1 MDIDRAGRT
10 RTTHCLPSRTLKERC
25 PGVQP
30 EGRQC
35 QRARTEKET
44 SAVGNFG
51 SLHLYMHV
59 YLFPFPCMGAIFFSK
74 QTQKRTAQTYAK
86 SYIYEYKHIILH
98 YEHLGKIDAVADLE
112 IDEFYWR
119 YLVVDEH
126 VTYY

>member
-1 MDIDRAGRT
+1 
-10 RTTHCLPSRTLKERC
+10 
-25 PGVQP
+25 
-30 EGRQC
+30 
-35 QRARTEKET
+35 
-44 SAVGNFG
+44 
-51 SLHLYMHV
+51 V

-98 YEHLGKIDAVADLE
+98 YEHLGKIEAVADLE

>member
-1 MDIDRAGRT
+1 MCIYFHFHAW
-10 RTTHCLPSRTLKERC
+10 E
-25 PGVQP
+25 
-30 EGRQC
+30 
-35 QRARTEKET
+35 
-44 SAVGNFG
+44 
-51 SLHLYMHV
+51 LY
-59 YLFPFPCMGAIFFSK
+59 FFSK

-98 YEHLGKIDAVADLE
+98 CEHLGKIEAVADLE